1 MPLLSLQDVSM
12 KYAGP
17 PILDGVRLSID
28 DGERLGLLGRNG
40 AGKSTL
46 LRVIE
51 GAVAPDSGLV
61 VRTPGLRTAALPQDV
76 PFDLAGTVGAYLH
89 AVCDVAASDAG
100 WEIEARI
107 DQAASD
113 LSLALDSDVATLS
126 AGSKRRVLLAAAL
139 VKDPDL
145 LILDEPTNHLDLATL
160 EHLEEA
166 LARRRGTLLFV
177 THDRTFLR
185 HLATRILDLDRGAL
199 RSYPLGYDAYVT
211 RREEERIVE
220 AEHAALFDKKLA
232 EEEAWVRRG
241 IKARRTRNEG
251 RVRALEALRVERG
264 ARRDET
270 GRVAAQLQ
278 VAERSGKVVLR
289 VEDASFA
296 WDSRPIVGGLTV
308 TLQRGDRIGI
318 LGPNGS
324 GKTTLLRL
332 LLGELKPQSGS
343 VTPGTK
349 LEVAHFTQLAD
360 VADETMSLIDCVS
373 EGRETIR
380 VGDIDRHVV
389 GYLRDFLFTADQIR
403 GAVSKLSG
411 GEKKRL
417 QLARLLSRPANLL
430 VLDEPTNDLDL
441 ETLELLEELLLEYH
455 GTLLVVSHDRAFL
468 DNVVTSTLV
477 AEGEGLWGEYV
488 GGYGDWYRQTQV
500 AARPTS
506 QRAGSRATQATKTDR
521 PPADASR
528 RATYKEKKELGD
540 LPGKIE
546 KLEAEKDALFER
558 MGAPDFYRSPAEDIA
573 RAKDRVAALE
583 NTIHAAYARWQELE
597 AIVGSG

>member
-1 MPLLSLQDVSM
+1 MPLLSLQDVTVTF
-12 KYAGP
+12 AGP
-17 PILDGVRLSID
+17 PLLDAVRLAID

-46 LRVIE
+46 LRVLE
-51 GAVAPDSGLV
+51 GVLPPDSGTV
-61 VRTPGLRTAALPQDV
+61 VRAPGLSVASLPQDV

-89 AVCDVAASDAG
+89 AACGVAASDAG

-113 LSLALDSDVATLS
+113 LALALGADLPTLS

-139 VKDPDL
+139 VRDPDL
-145 LILDEPTNHLDLATL
+145 LLLDEPTNHLDVPAI

-166 LARRRGTLLFV
+166 LARRRGALLFV
-177 THDRTFLR
+177 THDRAFLR
-185 HLATRILDLDRGAL
+185 GLATRILDLDRGAL
-199 RSYPLGYDAYVT
+199 RGYAMGYDAYLA
-211 RREEERIVE
+211 RREDERQVE

-251 RVRALEALRVERG
+251 RVRALEALRLERA
-264 ARRDET
+264 ARRDEA
-270 GRVAAQLQ
+270 GRVGAQLLT
-278 VAERSGKVVLR
+278 AERSGKVVLR
-289 VEDASFA
+289 VENASFA
-296 WDSRPIVGGLTV
+296 YDTRPIVAGLTV
-308 TLQRGDRIGI
+308 TLQRGDRVGI

-332 LLGELKPQSGS
+332 LLGELAPQSGT
-343 VTPGTK
+343 VKPGTK
-349 LEVAHFTQLAD
+349 LEVAHFAQLAD
-360 VADETMSLIDCVS
+360 VADESMSLVDCVA

-380 VGDIDRHVV
+380 VGEVDRHVV

-403 GAVSKLSG
+403 GPVAKLSG

-417 QLARLLSRPANLL
+417 QLARLLSRPANLM

-477 AEGEGLWGEYV
+477 AEGEGRWGEYV
-488 GGYGDWYRQTQV
+488 GGYADWVRQTRS
-500 AARPTS
+500 AAAPRVDAKPARSTRP
-506 QRAGSRATQATKTDR
+506 GR
-521 PPADASR
+521 PASADAPR
-528 RATYKEKKELGD
+528 RASFKERKELAD
-540 LPGKIE
+540 LPVKIE
-546 KLEAEKDALFER
+546 QLEAEKDALFER
-558 MGAPDFYRSPAEDIA
+558 MGAPDFYRSPAEEIA
-573 RAKDRVAALE
+573 RAKDRLAALDG
-583 NTIHAAYARWQELE
+583 TIHAAYARWQELE